1 MVFLTFR
8 KRSSLKFMSDFGGKQ
23 KRGMLKIL
31 EFLNQ
36 ICHST
41 FYGNYLMSLLG
52 FDQTKDLSK

>member
-1 MVFLTFR
+1 
-8 KRSSLKFMSDFGGKQ
+8 MSDFGGKQ